1 MLKRIKKLWKIANK
15 EEKEIEQLL
24 SIPEKQLNNKSSY
37 FFNGTDEE
45 FKEFQNEQSGMSKW
59 IKRLKD
65 LV

>member
-45 FKEFQNEQSGMSKW
+45 FKEFQYELS
-59 IKRLKD
+59 
-65 LV
+65 